1 MYLYANS
8 LFIFYSFTLS
18 NTSVAE
24 CIAFPLGEGGCQD
37 TFLPSTCGS
46 EQNEASQKQP
56 RSAVAAVSKGVLF
69 AFLPVHSFC
78 L

>member
-1 MYLYANS
+1 MYSYANN

-24 CIAFPLGEGGCQD
+24 YIAFPLGEGGCQD
-37 TFLPSTCGS
+37 AFLPSICVS

-56 RSAVAAVSKGVLF
+56 RTAVATLAKGVF